1 MFTPEDESEIVK
13 KASYAA
19 YNEAIK
25 AAFRTL
31 SDSITEYLAEHR
43 ELYNDEILDVPRNF
57 KPLKDYER
65 TLRIQKLTLQ
75 LTLKTADLNE
85 HKAASSAAML
95 ALANGHGRL
104 PVVPALPTL

>member
-19 YNEAIK
+19 YTEAIK

-31 SDSITEYLAEHR
+31 SDSISEYLVEHR
-43 ELYNDEILDVPRNF
+43 ELYDDEILDVPRNF
-57 KPLKDYER
+57 RPLRDYER

-75 LTLKTADLNE
+75 LTLDAAERNQ
-85 HKAASSAAML
+85 HKAASSAATL
-95 ALANGHGRL
+95 APPNGGSRL
-104 PVVPALPTL
+104 PVEPALPTP

>member
-19 YNEAIK
+19 YTEAIK

-31 SDSITEYLAEHR
+31 SDSISEYLVEHR
-43 ELYNDEILDVPRNF
+43 ELYDDEILDVPRNF
-57 KPLKDYER
+57 RPLRDYER

-75 LTLKTADLNE
+75 LTLEAAERNQ
-85 HKAASSAAML
+85 HKAGSSAATL
-95 ALANGHGRL
+95 APPNGGGRL
-104 PVVPALPTL
+104 PVEPALPTP

>member
-31 SDSITEYLAEHR
+31 ADSIAEYLAEHR
-43 ELYNDEILDVPRNF
+43 ELYDDDILDVPRNF
-57 KPLKDYER
+57 RPLKDYEK

-75 LTLKTADLNE
+75 LTLKAAELNE
-85 HKAASSAAML
+85 HRAASSAAMP
-95 ALANGHGRL
+95 APPNGRGRL
-104 PVVPALPTL
+104 PVGPALPTS

>member
-43 ELYNDEILDVPRNF
+43 ELYNDEILDVPQQ
-57 KPLKDYER
+57 
-65 TLRIQKLTLQ
+65 T
-75 LTLKTADLNE
+75 
-85 HKAASSAAML
+85 
-95 ALANGHGRL
+95 
-104 PVVPALPTL
+104 